1 MAKNHIIHT
10 AKRPFGFRDILGYFM
25 GDFGCNMSF
34 TLISSYMFIF
44 YTQYIGI
51 SLAHYSIIILI
62 TKIFDGIND
71 PIIGAIVDRMGADK
85 RVKNS
90 NNGFCEALHSLHWQ
104 QRSSS

>member
-25 GDFGCNMSF
+25 GVFGCNMSF

-85 RVKNS
+85 K
-90 NNGFCEALHSLHWQ
+90 GEKFK
-104 QRSSS
+104 

>member
-71 PIIGAIVDRMGADK
+71 MRTTFIHFVDTLTSDAC
-85 RVKNS
+85 V
-90 NNGFCEALHSLHWQ
+90 F
-104 QRSSS
+104 